1 MNGWSGRA
9 TPRGNERVGILAHPP
24 DCALIQEM
32 LCDTGG
38 GCTPLTAPELVEGI
52 ESGELAVAVVTA
64 DFLSSAEARAVER
77 ALAVQ
82 PPWSDFPFV
91 LICERASLQN
101 VAGLVERFGN
111 ALLVERPIEPSVLRA
126 AARAALRARGR
137 QREAEAY
144 LLQRSAI
151 EEHLRE
157 LTGTLENRVRER
169 MGDLKSANERLV
181 REMEDRRAAEERLR
195 ESEELYRYTVELSQQ
210 MVWTATP
217 EGVMVTVNPRFYEV
231 TGIAEGLD
239 PHTAWL
245 QVVHPDDM
253 GQLSRHWA
261 EALQS
266 GRPHLAQFRIRI
278 ADGSYR
284 TFVARA
290 APRRDGEGRI
300 IRWYG
305 FTEDITEQKKAAAA
319 RREAEERYRLAAK
332 ATNDA
337 IWDLDLV
344 RNHIEW
350 TASETA
356 FFGYPDS
363 EEMTSLAW
371 WEDRIHPEDRNR
383 VTRSL
388 DAAVEGKQTH
398 WTESYRFLK
407 ADGEYA
413 DVFDQGFIIRDEA
426 ERAVRAVGAMADITQ
441 LRRAE
446 AEIRRM
452 QAELIHVSRLS
463 AMGTMAS
470 TLAHELNQPLTAVS
484 SYIRGSRRRLDRAV
498 GPAMGDVRGALEA
511 AEDAALRAGQIV
523 RRLRELV
530 ARGNVSSRPESLPK
544 LIEDAS
550 LIAFLDEHLFGVTHR
565 LELDPEADWVEVDPI
580 QIQQVVINLV
590 RNAMQAMEN
599 RPRREVTIRTSVVS
613 RAMAEVSVTD
623 TGTGIL
629 PEVREALFSP
639 FHSTKREGM
648 GIGLSI
654 SRTIVE
660 AHGGKIWAE
669 DAPGG
674 GTVFRFTLPRANAP
688 GEATDEGTQ
697 KVSA

>member
-1 MNGWSGRA
+1 M
-9 TPRGNERVGILAHPP
+9 
-24 DCALIQEM
+24 
-32 LCDTGG
+32 
-38 GCTPLTAPELVEGI
+38 
-52 ESGELAVAVVTA
+52 
-64 DFLSSAEARAVER
+64 
-77 ALAVQ
+77 
-82 PPWSDFPFV
+82 
-91 LICERASLQN
+91 
-101 VAGLVERFGN
+101 
-111 ALLVERPIEPSVLRA
+111 
-126 AARAALRARGR
+126 
-137 QREAEAY
+137 
-144 LLQRSAI
+144 
-151 EEHLRE
+151 EEHLRQ
-157 LTGTLENRVRER
+157 LTGTLEKRVRER
-169 MGDLKSANERLV
+169 MGDLKSANGRLV
-181 REMEDRRAAEERLR
+181 REMEERRAAEERLR

-217 EGVMVTVNPRFYEV
+217 EGVIVTVNPRFYEV
-231 TGIAEGLD
+231 TGIAESLD

-245 QVVHPDDM
+245 QAVHPDDM
-253 GQLSRHWA
+253 GELSRHWA
-261 EALQS
+261 EALKW
-266 GRPHLAQFRIRI
+266 GRPHLVQFRIRI

-290 APRRDGEGRI
+290 APRRDGGGRI

-305 FTEDITEQKKAAAA
+305 FTEDITEQKRAAAA

-344 RNHIEW
+344 RNHIQW

-356 FFGYPDS
+356 FFGYRDS
-363 EEMTSLAW
+363 DEMTSLAW
-371 WEDRIHPEDRNR
+371 WEDRVHPEDRKR

-388 DAAVEGKQTH
+388 DAAIGGKHTH
-398 WTESYRFLK
+398 WSESYRFLK
-407 ADGEYA
+407 ADGDYA
-413 DVFDQGFIIRDEA
+413 DVFDQGFIIRGESG
-426 ERAVRAVGAMADITQ
+426 RAVRAVGAMADITR

-446 AEIRRM
+446 AEIRTM

-484 SYIRGSRRRLDRAV
+484 SYIRGSRRRLEHAN
-498 GPAMGDVRGALEA
+498 GPAMNDVRGALEA
-511 AEDAALRAGQIV
+511 AEGAALRAGQIV

-550 LIAFLDEHLFGVTHR
+550 LIAFLDEHLLGVTHR
-565 LELDPEADWVEVDPI
+565 LELDPEADWVEVDPV
-580 QIQQVVINLV
+580 QIQQVLINLV

-599 RPRREVTIRTSVVS
+599 QPRREVVIRTSIAS
-613 RAMAEVSVTD
+613 KAMAEVSVAD
-623 TGTGIL
+623 TGTGIA

-639 FHSTKREGM
+639 FQSTKREGM

-674 GTVFRFTLPRANAP
+674 GTVFRFTLPRADAP
-688 GEATDEGTQ
+688 DEATDEGTQ
-697 KVSA
+697 EASA